1 MARDARYVG
10 IDIGSTATKVAVMVA
25 AAPADAGAPGTSR
38 AGETPEAPKAA
49 GIPGGLVLK
58 RTLLIPTGYSSVD
71 AAARALA
78 LLAEAGLARG
88 DFTCVA
94 TGYGR
99 VAVDFADKTVTEITC
114 HGRGAAYLFGP
125 EGTVVDVGG
134 QDTKVMQVEGG
145 AVKRFVMNDKCSAG
159 TGRFLEIMADR
170 LGVSQEELARLAA
183 AGQPTVISNM
193 CTVFAE
199 SEVISLV
206 GRGEPRENI
215 AHGVIDSVVK
225 RVATLAA
232 QVSARPGAPYY
243 LTGGLCDNAYFAR
256 CLGEALGAQVLTCP
270 QARFAG
276 AIGAAVS
283 ASRL

>member
-10 IDIGSTATKVAVMVA
+10 IDIGSTATKVAVM
-25 AAPADAGAPGTSR
+25 APAPEGS
-38 AGETPEAPKAA
+38 ETRD
-49 GIPGGLVLK
+49 GLALEK
-58 RTLLIPTGYSSVD
+58 TLLIPTGYSSVD

-78 LLAEAGLARG
+78 LLAEAGLERG
-88 DFTCVA
+88 GFTCVA

-134 QDTKVMQVEGG
+134 QDTKVMQVQGG

-170 LGVSQEELARLAA
+170 LGVSQEELSRLAA

-225 RVATLAA
+225 RVATLAT
-232 QVSARPGAPYY
+232 QIGARPSAPYH

-256 CLGEALGAQVLTCP
+256 CLGEALGAQVVTCP

-283 ASRL
+283 ASKL